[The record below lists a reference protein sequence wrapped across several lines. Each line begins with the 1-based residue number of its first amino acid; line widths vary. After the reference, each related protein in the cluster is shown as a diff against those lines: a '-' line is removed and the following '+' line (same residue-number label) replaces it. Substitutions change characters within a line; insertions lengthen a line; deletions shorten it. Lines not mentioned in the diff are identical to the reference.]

1 MCQRAIVLVACPGHH
16 LIIRWASVSE
26 SYSACCLSQP
36 PLHLP
41 PAPICVSERED
52 RKERMEGITVSER
65 RLEGEKGRD
74 GGKKESLIILFT
86 YS

>member
-1 MCQRAIVLVACPGHH
+1 MCQRAIVLVACPSHH

-41 PAPICVSERED
+41 HAPMCVSERENW
-52 RKERMEGITVSER
+52 KERREVITVSER
-65 RLEGEKGRD
+65 EDWKERREGMEERKN
-74 GGKKESLIILFT
+74 L
-86 YS
+86 